1 MKMKKKNEKKGKK
14 RRKKKGK
21 GKENKKKREKGKG
34 KRIGRKVTRRNG
46 GERVNKMGRKWM
58 KNEGERRK
66 RKKKEEE
73 EKKEHL
79 GAISSIFFSV
89 GLHQQVLV
97 GGASSISLRDFT
109 IFFWTALAFATVLDA
124 SARAVRDNEADRRLQ
139 P

>member
-1 MKMKKKNEKKGKK
+1 MKKKEKEKEKETEKERK
-14 RRKKKGK
+14 R
-21 GKENKKKREKGKG
+21 KEKEKGKG

-58 KNEGERRK
+58 KNGERRK
-66 RKKKEEE
+66 RKKKKEEE
-73 EKKEHL
+73 EKKRTFWGQFHRF
-79 GAISSIFFSV
+79 FFSI